1 MSPATHSVFI
11 CYRRTHRRLAD
22 EVHSMIAPA
31 GCQPYGFEPIASFI
45 DRAPAAIAS
54 VLATPAFELDGR
66 ELTSL

>member
-1 MSPATHSVFI
+1 
-11 CYRRTHRRLAD
+11 
-22 EVHSMIAPA
+22 MIAPA